1 MQKIPFYTTKDRL
14 LQPQRPPF
22 KAHKT
27 SLFYANSILVIRNN
41 TIRTKQTTHQCTETG
56 CFRIFHC
63 KGFRKRPVTL

>member
-1 MQKIPFYTTKDRL
+1 MQKMPFYTTKDRL
-14 LQPQRPPF
+14 LQPQRPLF